1 MKEADK
7 ISFVYLKNGKIL
19 STPLKRVRISTSI
32 AVKRSPSQ
40 LVGKTID
47 L

>member
-1 MKEADK
+1 MKEVDK

-19 STPLKRVRISTSI
+19 STPLKEVRISTFI
-32 AVKRSPSQ
+32 AVKLSPSH
-40 LVGKTID
+40 LVGKTVD

>member
-1 MKEADK
+1 MKEVDK

-32 AVKRSPSQ
+32 AVKLSPSK
-40 LVGKTID
+40 LVGKTVD